1 MPTLIALA
9 NYSPIWP
16 LLVDTL
22 PNLETKPTLK
32 MPKFISNERLAYFT
46 SLETAAQNIVGA
58 DSNLEDCA
66 DASELEAL
74 LTTEQPNLQAIGDAA
89 CDTLFADAGI
99 ERGEDESHESAL
111 AHHLAEF
118 ALAKSSLEELT
129 ASINA
134 AGLTLPVASADT
146 DITSEFITSCISEQ
160 LETMISNKSIAT
172 VAAAGATTDETPE
185 TSETDNTP
193 QTSSEI
199 VAHYGTLTGSA
210 RTSYFAANKAA
221 IMAELTS

>member
-1 MPTLIALA
+1 
-9 NYSPIWP
+9 
-16 LLVDTL
+16 
-22 PNLETKPTLK
+22 

-74 LTTEQPNLQAIGDAA
+74 LTTEQPDLQAIGDAA

-118 ALAKSSLEELT
+118 ALAKSSLEKLT

-160 LETMISNKSIAT
+160 LETMISNKSIEQSPLRVQLLT
-172 VAAAGATTDETPE
+172 RLRKHLRLTTHLRLP
-185 TSETDNTP
+185 
-193 QTSSEI
+193 
-199 VAHYGTLTGSA
+199 A
-210 RTSYFAANKAA
+210 RLSRTTA
-221 IMAELTS
+221 L